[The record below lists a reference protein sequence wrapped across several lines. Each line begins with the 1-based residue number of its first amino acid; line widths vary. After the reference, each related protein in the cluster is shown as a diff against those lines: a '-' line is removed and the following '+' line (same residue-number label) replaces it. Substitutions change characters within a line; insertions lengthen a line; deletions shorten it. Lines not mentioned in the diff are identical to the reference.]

1 MHLSGSSRALIIH
14 GEGGRLA
21 LTNPLL
27 LFSCFCRLR
36 LMKSTSVFIRIVTL
50 QEKSRQS
57 GSLAALT
64 DTEGQSDILC
74 HRAKTQSSPH
84 PSH

>member
-27 LFSCFCRLR
+27 PPQFLFAS
-36 LMKSTSVFIRIVTL
+36 
-50 QEKSRQS
+50 
-57 GSLAALT
+57 
-64 DTEGQSDILC
+64 
-74 HRAKTQSSPH
+74 
-84 PSH
+84 